1 MVELTDKDIQ
11 TPSVIISTQLSQS
24 AKEQTVQ
31 PYSVIVATQPPKS
44 ADLGNNYPS
53 QGAALSSSTLS
64 ATSNLSAVQNVTRLP
79 KRILPTF
86 DGNRLYWQS
95 FWDSHRA
102 AVHDNPSLSDIQKFN
117 YLRAQLR
124 DALTSIAGFPLTNAN
139 YHTRIE
145 LLQER
150 FCQNH
155 RIINAHI
162 AAMLNLPSLSTQL
175 VSLQQFY
182 DTLEALIRGL
192 EALGN
197 SHKLYGGI
205 LVPII

>member
-1 MVELTDKDIQ
+1 M
-11 TPSVIISTQLSQS
+11 
-24 AKEQTVQ
+24 
-31 PYSVIVATQPPKS
+31 
-44 ADLGNNYPS
+44 
-53 QGAALSSSTLS
+53 LS

-86 DGNRLYWQS
+86 DGNHLYWQS

-102 AVHDNPSLSDIQKFN
+102 AVHDNPSLSDIQKLN

-155 RIINAHI
+155 RIINAHM

-192 EALGN
+192 EALGD

-205 LVPII
+205 LVPIIYKNYP